1 MKSNC
6 NRKRLLIN
14 LKSLPPPL
22 LLSPD
27 AYDPNNLNHSSFQEP
42 MKKKRKL
49 NSTMNNIN
57 VSKNKNENNMN
68 SKLFPNVTDYLQF
81 QTILN
86 SIKQSE
92 LSNILSIPSCINK
105 EISEYAVGITKD
117 CGNTNCTEKVIVLN
131 IDYENNYPIHNSYVY
146 RNNKYYCSTCKLHVK
161 SGRQRK
167 DATKRAQNTKQIEEE
182 IRNKWTQKL
191 LNENS
196 NGEYNDVVRV
206 LEKNKQLYAHVIRKA
221 AHSLKFKNKY
231 TFGDAI
237 AEIRQRARNHRA
249 PPTSIKNMSG
259 FVVRDSRNSTIN
271 TTVLKSVAGV
281 SSSTNDNYNAHTH
294 HMNVNVNN
302 NDNASIKPSYEN
314 EEQIISAN
322 MSQNGPKSIYKK
334 KKKKKKKKN
343 TNKALPR
350 SKIIIIK
357 MFKKEKNQL
366 NQ

>member
-1 MKSNC
+1 MTTNMIKQALVDLEKGLPVKVTFQNKRSFADSARFWIKFNDLRVSQLDAEAVVHRLQRITKLMKINVH
-6 NRKRLLIN
+6 NRKDWILVIHKLKWDEQNDCEMKGKQNYTKDGCVDYKIWEKIN
-14 LKSLPPPL
+14 L
-22 LLSPD
+22 
-27 AYDPNNLNHSSFQEP
+27 HE
-42 MKKKRKL
+42 
-49 NSTMNNIN
+49 
-57 VSKNKNENNMN
+57 
-68 SKLFPNVTDYLQF
+68 
-81 QTILN
+81 
-86 SIKQSE
+86 
-92 LSNILSIPSCINK
+92 
-105 EISEYAVGITKD
+105 
-117 CGNTNCTEKVIVLN
+117 
-131 IDYENNYPIHNSYVY
+131 IHNDLVTLVY
-146 RNNKYYCSTCKLHVK
+146 ECQETESKIKKSCNSQDENKPKDSKFKC
-161 SGRQRK
+161 GRQGK
-167 DATKRAQNTKQIEEE
+167 DATKKAQNTKQIEEE